1 MSALYL
7 NKRMLTQA
15 IYMHTLVSPITL
27 GFAFGLFG
35 TNDPGVGNLGQRGA
49 ICFRGG
55 AREPPAFGS
64 VIAKLFRIRFII
76 IIFGINFHVE
86 FHIVIDSFLFPENP
100 VPWRKVP
107 IQIFAL
113 DGTNLGQVNKKRLR
127 PSLTLASVLEETILR
142 PRQAQMLA

>member
-27 GFAFGLFG
+27 GFAFG
-35 TNDPGVGNLGQRGA
+35 DP
-49 ICFRGG
+49 F
-55 AREPPAFGS
+55 
-64 VIAKLFRIRFII
+64 
-76 IIFGINFHVE
+76 
-86 FHIVIDSFLFPENP
+86 
-100 VPWRKVP
+100 PWRKVP

>member
-15 IYMHTLVSPITL
+15 IYMHTIVSPITL
-27 GFAFGLFG
+27 GFAFG
-35 TNDPGVGNLGQRGA
+35 
-49 ICFRGG
+49 C
-55 AREPPAFGS
+55 